1 MEKGPDFEKFF
12 KIFQDSDPFI
22 LLQLRSAVV
31 PFLFNVLFA

>member
-1 MEKGPDFEKFF
+1 MEKGPEFEN
-12 KIFQDSDPFI
+12 FQDSDPFI